1 VRRATAKDIG
11 SNECKRRKIRCSGET
26 PCGRCG
32 NLGLDCQYAQNCCP
46 NFKDSDE
53 FKHMTAHLAA
63 LQQQVDDL
71 YSSLAALRTPGTA
84 SALFSDHAPPIPSAR
99 PRTKSVSKHPR
110 FHGPTSSAFNLGVA
124 RLSLRTMGISAAED
138 DEAALAHDATPRA
151 SPPVSGPA
159 LSLQPLHADKDPIW
173 NISKHDAMRLV
184 NVWHEEQGVMY
195 PILDMDKMLRYADML
210 FTFIEAAA
218 RSGLM
223 QGALPGADAIMD
235 EQTSVLKLILA
246 IALVLEGG
254 GKDALGERLFENVH
268 NVVEKTLFEP
278 VGLHGI
284 NLLALTASRS
294 SQNTMTSLTPPGHVP
309 LHKGRRS
316 AGLARHWPG
325 CTAMSRV
332 GLAPP

>member
-1 VRRATAKDIG
+1 
-11 SNECKRRKIRCSGET
+11 
-26 PCGRCG
+26 
-32 NLGLDCQYAQNCCP
+32 
-46 NFKDSDE
+46 
-53 FKHMTAHLAA
+53 MTAHLAA

-84 SALFSDHAPPIPSAR
+84 STLFSDHAPPIPSAR

-284 NLLALTASRS
+284 NLLALTVSRS
-294 SQNTMTSLTPPGHVP
+294 SQNTRTSLIPSRPCTTSQGTTKRWPGASLAWRHVNVLSWACTAVRHTLRYSQTQMSKRQP
-309 LHKGRRS
+309 YEHSGVS
-316 AGLARHWPG
+316 TFSTEGGASGLACPLPCKTPTSIQISQNR
-325 CTAMSRV
+325 
-332 GLAPP
+332 